1 MPADWRNSN
10 SPVNQAHISVLQHQ
24 SLSLLQV
31 QSPVSIFKPQKNRHG
46 TGLIWHLQNG
56 ENSFSFVWTGY
67 GSMLVIHYR
76 PPEITAGPENGQS
89 GPILS
94 NFLISFC
101 AEWPLQV
108 QAVLLSRIQCRSSS
122 LSLTLGLQRC
132 SNTRCRLLSLSQPNA
147 NEWKGFT
154 GLKMKCY
161 TIPFQLTK
169 IVAESVTNCATKT
182 SSFAFWYHNT
192 ETEKQVRLT
201 TTHQAIKITQQ
212 DSCDH
217 SLPEHSTS
225 TLLIWFIHHKIQVT
239 ALQCTNQY

>member
-1 MPADWRNSN
+1 MLNDHCRHSQCFWAEHNAGAAYSPLHLDSRDASN
-10 SPVNQAHISVLQHQ
+10 
-24 SLSLLQV
+24 
-31 QSPVSIFKPQKNRHG
+31 R
-46 TGLIWHLQNG
+46 
-56 ENSFSFVWTGY
+56 
-67 GSMLVIHYR
+67 
-76 PPEITAGPENGQS
+76 
-89 GPILS
+89 
-94 NFLISFC
+94 
-101 AEWPLQV
+101 
-108 QAVLLSRIQCRSSS
+108 
-122 LSLTLGLQRC
+122 
-132 SNTRCRLLSLSQPNA
+132 RCRLLSLSQPNE

-161 TIPFQLTK
+161 TILFQLTK
-169 IVAESVTNCATKT
+169 IVAEGVTNCATKT
-182 SSFAFWYHNT
+182 SSFAIWYQNT